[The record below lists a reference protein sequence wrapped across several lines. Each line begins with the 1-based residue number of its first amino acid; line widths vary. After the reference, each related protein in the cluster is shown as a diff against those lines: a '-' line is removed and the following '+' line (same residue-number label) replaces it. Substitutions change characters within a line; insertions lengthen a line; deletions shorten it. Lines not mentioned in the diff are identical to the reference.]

1 MGELA
6 QDLIEAGEL
15 DGGERERLVNTAHEA
30 ARKGRFEMSA
40 DERLL
45 RWRLR

>member
-1 MGELA
+1 MEELA
-6 QDLIEAGEL
+6 QDLIDAGEL
-15 DGGERERLVNTAHEA
+15 DEGERERLVNTAHEA

-45 RWRLR
+45 SWRLG